1 MEMRLMDLTAEQRQG
16 MVSVLNGAG
25 LKEED
30 VIIHQDGE
38 QFIIEV
44 KPMNEAAEPQF
55 IKLTSDML

>member
-44 KPMNEAAEPQF
+44 KPMNEAAETQF